1 MDKSVQRILRSIVQQ
16 HGLHFISCQHLCNA
30 YLADLIP
37 QFPEER
43 RQLVAA
49 VAYGLPD
56 QLLRQTTRPE
66 RKELA
71 LKFAQNSS
79 FSNTQALSIVE
90 TWFYALQDFSAQNA
104 AFKASST
111 KQRKL
116 YLSAAVAS
124 SVVLLVGSA
133 IAFYKLPS
141 TTAINPAIIP
151 TTQALNTQEVVAKKA
166 VTRDQTVHEAK
177 VNSPKAALQ
186 ATSYTKTQ
194 APQPVQLAEL
204 PFLRPLALSDMN
216 QPTLLDFNSDL
227 ASASIKHE
235 LIKQTTEAKVMSSVE
250 SHPAKQKETSLSTIA
265 TQTALSKTSPIAP
278 LESTQT
284 KAAHQVEQKK
294 NRPASAEE
302 ASQASEAKQSK
313 VAAKHSTSATKTAF
327 SHSLQDLQ
335 ALSAQILRLAKKQAD
350 QKAVAQLLELT
361 GDPFYRE
368 QLADLKQQQLQLHQ
382 TIDRLS
388 ESYAKQVAK
397 LCAINPS
404 DAQNKELFT
413 GKRSTQLE
421 QTVVKHWQSCRALS
435 SQAIK
440 QELLSSYRIAP

>member
-1 MDKSVQRILRSIVQQ
+1 MDKSVQRILKSIVQQ

-37 QFPEER
+37 EFPEER

-71 LKFAQNSS
+71 LKFAQNSP
-79 FSNTQALSIVE
+79 FSNTQALSITE

-104 AFKASST
+104 ALKTSST
-111 KQRKL
+111 KQRQL

-166 VTRDQTVHEAK
+166 VTRDQTVHEAEA
-177 VNSPKAALQ
+177 NSPKAALP
-186 ATSYTKTQ
+186 APSYTTTQ

-216 QPTLLDFNSDL
+216 QPTLLDFNRDL

-265 TQTALSKTSPIAP
+265 TQTAFSKTSPIAP

-284 KAAHQVEQKK
+284 KAAHQIEQKK
-294 NRPASAEE
+294 NRPAPAEE
-302 ASQASEAKQSK
+302 ASEAKQSK

-361 GDPFYRE
+361 GDAFYRE
-368 QLADLKQQQLQLHQ
+368 QLTDLKQQQLQLHQ

-421 QTVVKHWQSCRALS
+421 QTIVKHWQNCRALS
-435 SQAIK
+435 SQAVK